1 MKKKILS
8 ILITILALCTCMF
21 TFTACGGNEPPAPKY
36 YTITWQNY
44 EGSILETDS
53 EVKEG
58 LMPTYDSATPTKE
71 SDAEFSYEFSGWSP
85 EISAVTGDI
94 IYVAQFNSIKNKYTI
109 TWKDHDGTVLELDE
123 NVEYGTIPTYNGTT
137 PARERAEYTY
147 TFIGWDKTVSEVTG
161 NVVYTAQYSQEVS
174 KFTVVWKNYDGTVL
188 KTDTD
193 LLYQAMPEYAGQTP
207 TREKDAQ
214 YTYTFSGWSPS
225 ISKIVDDV
233 VYIAQYSTT
242 INKYTVTWKDYDGT
256 VLELDESVEYGTT
269 PSFDG
274 ENPTREKDAQYTYS
288 FSGWNPTVD
297 SVTGNVVYTAQY
309 ATTIN
314 KYTVTWKNY
323 DGTVLETDTEVP
335 YGTLPT
341 YNGATPTR
349 EKAEYTYTFI
359 GWDEILTEVTGNV
372 VYTAQYSQK
381 TSKFTVVW
389 KNYDGTVLK
398 TDTDLLYQETPE
410 YVGQTPTRAKDAQYT
425 YTFNG
430 WSPTISQISDDIVYT
445 AQYSTTLNKYTVT
458 WKNYDGTVLET
469 DTEVPY
475 GEMPV
480 YNGNTPTKNKDA
492 QYTYAFIG
500 WDKTVGS
507 VVGDITYTAR
517 YSNTINKYT
526 ITWKNYD
533 GTILKTDSV
542 AYGSKPNYTGTTP
555 TKQGDAQY
563 GYMFN
568 GWTPTVVNVSSNAEY
583 IATFSSTI
591 NNYTVTWK
599 NYDGTVLETDIN
611 VAYGSMPTYNGNT
624 PTKPYDSLNK
634 YTFEGWTPIVD
645 WVNGDTLYTAVFS
658 ISESTT
664 FTIKYDANGGTG
676 APSSQ
681 TKNKGQNI
689 TLSSTIPTNGEHV
702 FIGWI
707 CAYDGNTYSR
717 GGSFSLDANVT
728 LYAVWGH
735 GCDTCEESG
744 QMPYQKTCDWCNGT
758 KIANEQ
764 EWSRCNDC
772 YGTGKVILL
781 SKTCTSCKG
790 FGGIYKYSC
799 SSGHS
804 WNTSTYPTQTCPTCG
819 KTGSASRI
827 TTCGNCSGEG
837 VIYYWYCNAC
847 NGNGGSYK
855 TVSVECSHCSD
866 GYNTAYKTCE
876 TCYGS
881 KNVKNSA
888 QSYTLTLKNG
898 TTTFGSKTV
907 YYGDPFK
914 LNIPTKSGYT
924 FVGWFDAQ
932 ENGTQY
938 TDRNGV
944 SLKVWDEKNNKT
956 LYAQWIKNYTISYN
970 LDGGTV
976 SNKTSYNIETATFTL
991 NNPTKAGYKFIGWSG
1006 TDIDGV
1012 SSNVVISIGSTNN
1025 REYVANWEANTNTPY
1040 RIEYYL
1046 QNVNDNNY
1054 TLSGEYS
1061 YETVGKTDIKATENP
1076 KIIEH
1081 FTFNSSYAD
1090 NVLSGNINGNGT
1102 LVLRLYY
1109 TRDTYTITTEAN
1121 NEKAGTITN
1130 SGKYKYGKEITITAT
1145 TNAGYTFLGW
1155 YNGETKVYANA
1166 SYTFNVSETITLTA
1180 KWSTNVYSIEYE
1192 LNGGVNSEDNVS
1204 TYTVETQT
1212 ITLQN
1217 PIRACYTFNG
1227 WYLEEDF
1234 ENQVTKIEL
1243 GSFGDI
1249 KIYAKWTP
1257 VEYVITYNYGYSE
1270 KVTTDTYTI
1279 ETPTFS
1285 LLTPTRDG
1293 YTFNGWYLEET
1304 FENQVLK
1311 ITQGS
1316 CGDKVYY
1323 ASWEA
1328 NINTL
1333 VFNGNNNTSG
1343 TMSDVEICTSANIN
1357 LPSNNFIKQGYT
1369 FKGWSTTADG
1379 EVEYLDCASYS
1390 MGAYST
1396 YTLYA
1401 IWEANVDTKYTVEYY
1416 LQNIDNSYSLFKS
1429 EEFMG
1434 TTDEMVDAPQE
1445 ELEHFTFNA
1454 EHDDNVIS
1462 GIITG
1467 DGALVLK
1474 VYYQR
1479 NTYALSFVD
1488 LISNTTTKVGNFK
1501 YGEEVLLE
1509 PTNYLGYD
1517 FVGWY
1522 SGNKVLC
1529 EDLTYNVMIV
1539 EDLIVELKFEK
1550 KKEMDKYD
1558 FTSTETSCK
1567 IIKLTDTNLKEVV
1580 VPDYVTSIG
1589 DDAFYGCSSLESV
1602 TIGNG
1607 VESIGSRAFS
1617 GCSSLKEIVIP
1628 NSVTS
1633 IENFAFSS
1641 CKALSKINYTG
1652 TIDEWCTINFSDQW
1666 SNPSYYTKNLY
1677 INNELVEN
1685 IVIQKATIV
1694 SAYAFF
1700 NNSALIS
1707 VEMANNVSSIGKG
1720 AFRYCSSLTKVVL
1733 SDAITFVGDF
1743 AFDGCDKV
1751 LYNEKEGLKYIGSD
1765 DNQYLYLLG
1774 VVSKDIIIAHID
1786 ENCKFIGSWAFIRC
1800 ESLESVN
1807 IPKDL
1812 MSIGDSA
1819 FYYCTSL
1826 TSILISKNVEYIGSD
1841 AFLGCKSIY
1850 CEAQEKLDDWNDRWA
1865 PITIPAT
1872 PIYWYRETLP
1882 TTSGNY
1888 WHYDENG
1895 EIVIW

>member
-1 MKKKILS
+1 MKKRSL
-8 ILITILALCTCMF
+8 LITLLSLIL
-21 TFTACGGNEPPAPKY
+21 TFSVSIGLTTTKAYAEEAPVEYSMGDANLDGNVNTRDVVLIKQSIVGLTELTDKQKVFADVYADGQINTRDVVLIQQSIVGMDVDLGTHEHEYENGVCICGHE
-36 YTITWQNY
+36 
-44 EGSILETDS
+44 
-53 EVKEG
+53 KEG
-58 LMPTYDSATPTKE
+58 
-71 SDAEFSYEFSGWSP
+71 F
-85 EISAVTGDI
+85 
-94 IYVAQFNSIKNKYTI
+94 
-109 TWKDHDGTVLELDE
+109 
-123 NVEYGTIPTYNGTT
+123 
-137 PARERAEYTY
+137 R
-147 TFIGWDKTVSEVTG
+147 
-161 NVVYTAQYSQEVS
+161 
-174 KFTVVWKNYDGTVL
+174 VVWENYDGTVL
-188 KTDTD
+188 KTLELENIESIPSYDGE
-193 LLYQAMPEYAGQTP
+193 MP

-214 YTYTFSGWSPS
+214 YTYTFSGWRE
-225 ISKIVDDV
+225 KTTTNRV
-233 VYIAQYSTT
+233 VYTAQYSTT
-242 INKYTVTWKDYDGT
+242 INKYTVTWK
-256 VLELDESVEYGTT
+256 
-269 PSFDG
+269 
-274 ENPTREKDAQYTYS
+274 NH
-288 FSGWNPTVD
+288 
-297 SVTGNVVYTAQY
+297 
-309 ATTIN
+309 
-314 KYTVTWKNY
+314 

-335 YGTLPT
+335 YGTIPT
-341 YNGATPTR
+341 YNGNTPVK
-349 EKAEYTYTFI
+349 E
-359 GWDEILTEVTGNV
+359 
-372 VYTAQYSQK
+372 
-381 TSKFTVVW
+381 
-389 KNYDGTVLK
+389 
-398 TDTDLLYQETPE
+398 
-410 YVGQTPTRAKDAQYT
+410 KDAQYT
-425 YTFNG
+425 YSFN
-430 WSPTISQISDDIVYT
+430 S
-445 AQYSTTLNKYTVT
+445 
-458 WKNYDGTVLET
+458 
-469 DTEVPY
+469 
-475 GEMPV
+475 
-480 YNGNTPTKNKDA
+480 
-492 QYTYAFIG
+492 
-500 WDKTVGS
+500 WDKTIS
-507 VVGDITYTAR
+507 AVVGHITYTAR

-555 TKQGDAQY
+555 TKQGDVQY
-563 GYMFN
+563 GYIFD
-568 GWTPTVVNVSSNAEY
+568 GWSPSVVNVTGEAEY
-583 IATFSSTI
+583 IATFSQTTQK
-591 NNYTVTWK
+591 YTVTWK
-599 NYDGTVLETDIN
+599 NYDGTVLETDTN

-624 PTKPYDSLNK
+624 PTKPYDSLSK
-634 YTFEGWTPIVD
+634 YIFEGWTPIVD
-645 WVNGDTLYTAVFS
+645 LVNGDTVYTAVFS

-676 APSSQ
+676 APSFQ

-689 TLSSTIPTNGEHV
+689 TLSSIIPTNREHV

-707 CAYDGNTYSR
+707 CAYDGNTYSK
-717 GGSFSLDANVT
+717 GASFSLDANVT

-744 QMPYQKTCDWCNGT
+744 QVPYQKICDWCNGT
-758 KIANEQ
+758 RIVNE
-764 EWSRCNDC
+764 EKW
-772 YGTGKVILL
+772 
-781 SKTCTSCKG
+781 TSCYDCGGDGKLIQVSKVCSSCNG
-790 FGGIYKYSC
+790 FGGTCKVSC

-804 WNTSTYPTQTCPTCG
+804 WYTSTYPTRTCPTCG

-924 FVGWFDAQ
+924 FVGWFDVQ

-944 SLKVWDEKNNKT
+944 SLKSWDEKSNKA
-956 LYAQWIKNYTISYN
+956 LYAHWIKNYTISYN
-970 LDGGTV
+970 LDGGTA
-976 SNKTSYNIETATFTL
+976 SNKTSYNIEMPTFTL
-991 NNPTKAGYKFIGWSG
+991 NNPTKTGYKFIGWSG

-1046 QNVNDNNY
+1046 QNVNDYNY

-1081 FTFNSSYAD
+1081 FTFNNSYAD

-1130 SGKYKYGKEITITAT
+1130 SGTYKYGKEITITAT

-1155 YNGETKVYANA
+1155 YNGDNLVYE
-1166 SYTFNVSETITLTA
+1166 SERYTFYVNENIALTA
-1180 KWSTNVYSIEYE
+1180 KWSINVYSIKYE
-1192 LNGGVNSEDNVS
+1192 LNGGINNQDNVS
-1204 TYTVETQT
+1204 TYTVETAT
-1212 ITLQN
+1212 FILKT
-1217 PIRACYTFNG
+1217 PIKDNYVFNG
-1227 WYLEEDF
+1227 WYLERDF
-1234 ENQVTKIEL
+1234 KNQVFEIKA
-1243 GSFGDI
+1243 GSFSGI
-1249 KIYAKWTP
+1249 KVYAKWTP
-1257 VEYVITYNYGYSE
+1257 VEYVITYNYGYSG

-1293 YTFNGWYLEET
+1293 FAFNGWYLEET

-1328 NINTL
+1328 NNNTL
-1333 VFNGNNNTSG
+1333 IFNGNNNTSG
-1343 TMSDVEICTSANIN
+1343 TMSELEICTNTNIN

-1379 EVEYLDCASYS
+1379 EIEYLDCASYS
-1390 MGAYST
+1390 MGTNSIYM
-1396 YTLYA
+1396 LYA

-1416 LQNIDNSYSLFKS
+1416 LQNIDNSYSLFKN
-1429 EEFMG
+1429 EELLG
-1434 TTDEMVDAPQE
+1434 TTDEKVDAPQE

-1454 EHDDNVIS
+1454 KHDDNVVS
-1462 GIITG
+1462 GIIAG
-1467 DGALVLK
+1467 DGTLVLK

-1479 NTYALSFVD
+1479 NTYALSFID
-1488 LISNTTTKVGNFK
+1488 SISNMTTNVGNFK
-1501 YGEEVLLE
+1501 YGEKILLE
-1509 PTNYLGYD
+1509 PINYLGYD

-1522 SGNKVLC
+1522 SGDKVLC
-1529 EDLTYNVMIV
+1529 EDLMYNVMIV
-1539 EDLIVELKFEK
+1539 EDLIVELKFVK
-1550 KKEMDKYD
+1550 KQEMEKYD
-1558 FTSTETSCK
+1558 FSSTETSCK
-1567 IIKLTDTNLKEVV
+1567 IIKLTDTNLKEAV
-1580 VPDYVTSIG
+1580 VPDYVTCIG
-1589 DDAFYGCSSLESV
+1589 HD
-1602 TIGNG
+1602 
-1607 VESIGSRAFS
+1607 AFS
-1617 GCSSLKEIVIP
+1617 GCSILSEITIGK
-1628 NSVTS
+1628 NVTS
-1633 IENFAFSS
+1633 IENYAFYS

-1685 IVIQKATIV
+1685 IVIEKATIV

-1720 AFRYCSSLTKVVL
+1720 AFRYCSSLTKIVL

-1743 AFDGCDKV
+1743 AFDGCDNV

-1765 DNQYLYLLG
+1765 DNQYLYLFG

-1786 ENCKFIGSWAFIRC
+1786 ENCKFIGSWSFIRC

-1807 IPKDL
+1807 IPKEL
-1812 MSIGDSA
+1812 ISIGDSA
-1819 FYYCTSL
+1819 FYYCVSL
-1826 TSILISKNVEYIGSD
+1826 KSVLIGKSVKNIGSD
-1841 AFLGCKSIY
+1841 AFGSCISITIY
-1850 CEAQEKLDDWNDRWA
+1850 CESQEKLNEWSDRWA
-1865 PITIPAT
+1865 PITNPAR

-1888 WHYDENG
+1888 WHYDENDN
-1895 EIVIW
+1895 IVVWG